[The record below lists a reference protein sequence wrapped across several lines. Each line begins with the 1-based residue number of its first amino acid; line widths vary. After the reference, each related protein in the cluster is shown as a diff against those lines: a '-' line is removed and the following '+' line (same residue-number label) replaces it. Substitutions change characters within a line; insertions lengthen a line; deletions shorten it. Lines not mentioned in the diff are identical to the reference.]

1 MSTTLNQPTATL
13 AAAALTF
20 LAVLAG
26 LVVQTLLAL
35 KVLTSTNANAAE
47 AVRQRDAADR
57 LDAQWDRIRWAVD
70 LLLGE
75 DWRGVEVANSA
86 LEDLAADPRLTELD
100 LKVVQAAIEA
110 WVAGEGA
117 EAPQAQ

>member
-1 MSTTLNQPTATL
+1 MSTALNQPTATL
-13 AAAALTF
+13 AAAVVTF
-20 LAVLAG
+20 LAVLGG

-35 KVLTSTNANAAE
+35 KALKSTNANAAE

-75 DWRGVEVANSA
+75 DWRGVEVAHAA

-100 LKVVQAAIEA
+100 LMVVQAALQA
-110 WVAGEGA
+110 WAAGAGGG
-117 EAPQAQ
+117 APQAQ